1 MFSVVDTGLAPS
13 KAPVNGTVR
22 AGDVLYMAHVPRD
35 PRTGEMLQGDM
46 TVQMRQ
52 TLSNLKQAVEAA
64 GGTLKDVAQVII
76 YIIDK
81 ADFPEMNEVYKEY
94 FSQPYPSRA
103 TLVVKEL
110 LSPGIRVEIVAHA
123 YLGK

>member
-52 TLSNLKQAVEAA
+52 TLSNLKQAVEAV

>member
-35 PRTGEMLQGDM
+35 PRTGEMLQGDI

-81 ADFPEMNEVYKEY
+81 ADFPAMNEVYKEY

>member
-81 ADFPEMNEVYKEY
+81 ADFPAMNEVYKEY

>member
-35 PRTGEMLQGDM
+35 PRTGEMLQGDI